1 MGAKCAALNNY
12 IDMKHEWKYNYIK
25 MIAGKGRTNRLTA
38 KKYRTGGNSM
48 IRLQKAAKKD
58 RDLLWNLNQKYLY
71 EMTNF

>member
-38 KKYRTGGNSM
+38 KKIQNRW
-48 IRLQKAAKKD
+48 K
-58 RDLLWNLNQKYLY
+58 LY
-71 EMTNF
+71 DKITEGSEKGQRSALEP